1 MSWLGKEVGNHIA
14 GANKYLGKM
23 IGNGSNYLGK
33 LHQGFNSLRDRYAE
47 TKNEIL
53 GTLQEYNPNL
63 RSLAETGINFIED
76 EAKSFVEPIR
86 KQAEPFLNLGSG
98 VGKLLQNF

>member
-1 MSWLGKEVGNHIA
+1 MSWLGKSVGNHIA
-14 GANKYLGKM
+14 GANKYLHKV

-33 LHQGFNSLRDRYAE
+33 LHQGYNNLRDKYAE

-63 RSLAETGINFIED
+63 RDLAETGIGFLEG
-76 EAKSFVEPIR
+76 EAQSFLEPIK
-86 KQAEPFLNLGSG
+86 KQVEPFLNLGSG
-98 VGKLLQNF
+98 IGKLLQNY